1 MAEADVAVGIV
12 LGSASDW
19 EAVEPAAA
27 LLKEWDIG
35 VEVTVASAHRSPTRV
50 EAYAREAA
58 ARGLK
63 VIIAVAGSAAHLA
76 GVIASHTTLPV
87 IGVPIPS
94 SDLKGL
100 DSLLATVQMPA
111 GVPVAT
117 MALGAAGA
125 RNAAIFAA
133 QILALSDTRLAAR
146 LHRFKEELE
155 ESVRRQTEKI
165 PPAYRGQ

>member
-1 MAEADVAVGIV
+1 MTNSAPVVGIV

-19 EAVEPAAA
+19 EMVEPGAA
-27 LLKEWDIG
+27 LLKKWDIG
-35 VEVTVASAHRSPTRV
+35 VEVMVASAHRSPQRV
-50 EAYAREAA
+50 ETYVREAA
-58 ARGLK
+58 GRGLK
-63 VIIAVAGSAAHLA
+63 VIIAAAGAAAHLA

-117 MALGAAGA
+117 MALGSAGA
-125 RNAAIFAA
+125 RNAAILAA
-133 QILALSDTRLAAR
+133 QILALSDAR
-146 LHRFKEELE
+146 IAEIL
-155 ESVRRQTEKI
+155 RRQKQELADGVVQQMEKI
-165 PPAYRGQ
+165 PPEYRG